1 MISLK
6 RIRRDPDALRTAV
19 SQKGESVNV
28 ERILELDAEI
38 RGIIQEV
45 ESLKAERNRASDEI
59 SRLKQAG
66 GDPDDIVGEMKNLSA
81 TIKTQDA
88 ALKDLREELNEL
100 LRWVPN
106 FPHPSVP
113 VGADE
118 SANIEVR
125 MWGEPPDMDF
135 EPADHLELGRSLG
148 ILDFE
153 RSSKISGSG
162 FPLFMGKGAK
172 LERALVNFMME
183 HHASRG
189 YSEVFPPFLASR
201 AATEATGQ
209 LPKLEED
216 MYLSTEDDLFL
227 IPTAEVPITNIHRDE
242 ILSCDQLPI
251 RYVAYSACFRREA
264 GSYGKETRG
273 LLRVHQFNKVEL
285 VKLVEGGNSY
295 DELESL
301 TEDAESILQ
310 ALGIHY
316 RVVSL
321 SSGDLSFA
329 ATKCYDL
336 EVWAPGEERWLEVSS
351 CSNFESFQARRAS
364 IRYRNREGK
373 LEFVHTLNGSGVAT
387 PRLMVALLE
396 SCQTEE
402 GTVMIPEA
410 LQPYT
415 GFTVLK

>member
-6 RIRRDPDALRTAV
+6 RIRNNPDEFRAAV
-19 SQKGESVNV
+19 SQKGESIDAG
-28 ERILELDAEI
+28 RILQLDEEI
-38 RGIIQEV
+38 RKIIQEV
-45 ESLKAERNRASDEI
+45 ESLKAEKNRASDEI
-59 SRLKQAG
+59 GTLRKAG
-66 GDPDDIVGEMKNLSA
+66 EDADNLMGEMKSLSA
-81 TIKTQDA
+81 TIKTRDA
-88 ALKDLREELNEL
+88 ALKDSRKELDEL

-113 VGADE
+113 IGADE
-118 SANIEVR
+118 SANVEVR
-125 MWGEPPDMDF
+125 TWGEPPDMDF
-135 EPADHLELGRSLG
+135 EPADHLELGRLLG
-148 ILDFE
+148 IFDFE

-162 FPLFMGKGAK
+162 FPLFMGRGAT
-172 LERALVNFMME
+172 LERALINFMIE
-183 HHASRG
+183 HHTGRG
-189 YSEVFPPFLASR
+189 YSEIFPPFLASR
-201 AATEATGQ
+201 DAIEATGQ

-216 MYLSTEDDLFL
+216 MYLAMEDDLFL
-227 IPTAEVPITNIHRDE
+227 IPTAEVPVTNIHRDE
-242 ILSCDQLPI
+242 ILSHDQLPI

-264 GSYGKETRG
+264 GSYGRETRG

-285 VKLVEGGNSY
+285 VKFVEAENSY

-336 EVWAPGEERWLEVSS
+336 EVWAPGEKRWLEVSS
-351 CSNFESFQARRAS
+351 CSIFESFQARRAN
-364 IRYRNREGK
+364 IRYRNKKGK

-396 SCQTEE
+396 SFQTEE
-402 GTVMIPEA
+402 GTVMMPEA

-415 GFTVLK
+415 GFSVLK